1 MTPVPEVTSERVKSH
16 LQKYRLNRWENR
28 KDFMSNYDGALLGY
42 RQRMQQAKEDETTID
57 DSGYGLSYA
66 EPAALLTHTA
76 AQIGR
81 EPSHETGDPWPAR
94 AMSTVSQTSDGE
106 RAEMLQLPLLT
117 TEESDGKI
125 GRGFGYLV
133 GLFQVLMEQLQE
145 SRQEQ
150 DDLYPLRK
158 SQMQLILGT
167 VDEQFVSHD
176 TLPRYHD
183 DHEIFH
189 SVKQAA
195 KSAASMRD
203 SDPSQLASRPSEM
216 GPPHTSSDYYDRS
229 HHYYSQQYS
238 HGNIA
243 STNHQD
249 EYGDQGQGANHY
261 PPTMNSRAPSQNELV
276 INSRSFTW
284 EPGEDDHVF
293 DFLMEQHSN

>member
-1 MTPVPEVTSERVKSH
+1 
-16 LQKYRLNRWENR
+16 
-28 KDFMSNYDGALLGY
+28 MSNYDGALLGY
-42 RQRMQQAKEDETTID
+42 RQRMQQAKEVGTTID

-76 AQIGR
+76 QVGR
-81 EPSHETGDPWPAR
+81 EPSHEEGHSWTHEYSPSPGR

-106 RAEMLQLPLLT
+106 RTEMLHLPLLT

-133 GLFQVLMEQLQE
+133 GLFQVLMDQLDE
-145 SRQEQ
+145 SRHEQE
-150 DDLYPLRK
+150 DLYPRRK
-158 SQMQLILGT
+158 SQMQLILGM
-167 VDEQFVSHD
+167 VDEQFVSQD
-176 TLPRYHD
+176 RLPRYHD
-183 DHEIFH
+183 DHEIFY

-203 SDPSQLASRPSEM
+203 SDPSQVASRPSEM
-216 GPPHTSSDYYDRS
+216 GPPPPHTSSGYYDRS

-243 STNHQD
+243 STNHQH
-249 EYGDQGQGANHY
+249 EYSSQDQEANHN
-261 PPTMNSRAPSQNELV
+261 PQNVNSRAPSQNQLATT
-276 INSRSFTW
+276 SFTW
-284 EPGEDDHVF
+284 EPGEDDNVF